1 VEIVKRVYILSRG
14 SLFLEGIETLLLGA
28 EGFTIVGAHTE
39 PPTVECIQSCNP
51 DVIIVNLDDPEPDL
65 STAVLC
71 VLRERLGIAIVGL
84 SLRDNKICIYRGED
98 KQIFGV
104 EDLYKAIQE

>member
-14 SLFLEGIETLLLGA
+14 SLFLEGIETLLSGA

-39 PPTVECIQSCNP
+39 VPTVECIQSCNP
-51 DVIIVNLDDPEPDL
+51 DVIIINLDDPEPDL
-65 STAVLC
+65 SLALLC
-71 VLRERLGIAIVGL
+71 VLKERLGIAILGL

-98 KQIFGV
+98 KQIFEV